1 MCSALTTPLHREP
14 LPKQVAELLTQ
25 EILAGE
31 FGPGAALPSQAA
43 LASRFGVSRIVVRE
57 AFNILTAHGLVDV
70 QHGRTAQV
78 RPLDGALL
86 GRYFAMASTQK
97 DAIGHLLEVRR
108 VLEIAIV
115 GFAAERAD
123 TPAIERMELA
133 VTAMEVGLGSDETF
147 IDADIEF
154 HASLAAA
161 TANPLFVGLI
171 EGLRQPLRA
180 SQIVN
185 TQLGHRADFPS
196 ASRRV
201 LGEHRRILAAV
212 GRHDAGGAAAA
223 MKEHLINTER
233 DLRAYHGLP

>member
-1 MCSALTTPLHREP
+1 MCSAPSTTLHREP
-14 LPKQVAELLTQ
+14 LPKQVADLLTE

-70 QHGRTAQV
+70 RHGRTAQV

-86 GRYFAMASTQK
+86 GRYFTIASTQK

-108 VLEIAIV
+108 VLELAIV
-115 GFAAERAD
+115 GSAADRAD
-123 TPAIERMELA
+123 ALAIERIERA
-133 VTAMEVGLGSDETF
+133 VTAMELGLDSGETF

-154 HASLAAA
+154 HAALAAA

-180 SQIVN
+180 SQIVS
-185 TQLGHRADFPS
+185 TQLGHRDDFPT

-201 LGEHRRILAAV
+201 LGEHRRILAEVA
-212 GRHDAGGAAAA
+212 RHDAGGAAAA
-223 MKEHLINTER
+223 MKDHLINTER